1 MFGFQTNPTARI
13 IELDVNVTLNG
24 KSEWSDVVPVTNQEL
39 GCQKIPGIPFPISVS
54 FVHSEGQNERE
65 SERERGREGE
75 RGGERGRI
83 IVGNEGADD

>member
-65 SERERGREGE
+65 RERERGLEGERERGSERERRS
-75 RGGERGRI
+75 
-83 IVGNEGADD
+83 VCV